1 MFYSC
6 ASGLGIGLSYE
17 PSLVVIGTYFE
28 KRRGLANGMAFA
40 SGSLGAFVFPQLIK
54 YLLDTYGLNGTFF
67 IMGGIVFHV
76 SVAGMLFR
84 PPEFYVPRYLMKQK
98 WRHFKATEMQ
108 PDVVI
113 YTQGM
118 PDDIELGFSEESYH
132 AAGSVVCNKRD
143 DDDAATTP
151 EVTFVMDSQSQTID
165 DLITCSNS
173 TIPHDEREIS
183 VPQSDIIEMHAMDA
197 SIRDGDAHVHGSESG
212 ACVASDNDTIPSQD
226 ALSVLSDTVKYNWN
240 TLKNPILYIYVIS
253 LSLSDSS
260 FSNAFT
266 MMPPHATEIG
276 ISKVNGAFLV
286 SVLGI
291 TDGISRLLT
300 GGMADLNVIEKKHI
314 YKASVGLC
322 GLVFFIIPLFKQF
335 HQLVIVCGLCGFF
348 AGSFV
353 VLAPILLAEELG
365 SVNIPVTYGV
375 MYR

>member
-1 MFYSC
+1 M
-6 ASGLGIGLSYE
+6 GLSYE

-40 SGSLGAFVFPQLIK
+40 SGSLGAFVFPQPIK

-84 PPEFYVPRYLMKQK
+84 PPEFYVPRYLMKEK
-98 WRHFKATEMQ
+98 WRHFKAALMQ
-108 PDVVI
+108 PDVVV
-113 YTQGM
+113 YTECM
-118 PDDIELGFSEESYH
+118 PNDMELGFSEESYH
-132 AAGSVVCNKRD
+132 AAGSVVCHKPD
-143 DDDAATTP
+143 DDDTTTTP

-165 DLITCSNS
+165 DLTTCTNP
-173 TIPHDEREIS
+173 TIPHDERDVS
-183 VPQSDIIEMHAMDA
+183 VPTSDMIEMHAIDA
-197 SIRDGDAHVHGSESG
+197 YIRDGDSHANGSEYGSC
-212 ACVASDNDTIPSQD
+212 AANDRPAAPSPD
-226 ALSVLSDTVKYNWN
+226 ALSVVSDMVKYNWN
-240 TLKNPILYIYVIS
+240 SLKNPILYIYVLS

-300 GGMADLNVIEKKHI
+300 GSLADLNVIEKKHI

-322 GLVFFIIPLFKQF
+322 GIMFFIIPLFEQF
-335 HQLVIVCGLCGFF
+335 YQLVIVCGLCGFF
-348 AGSFV
+348 SGSFV
-353 VLAPILLAEELG
+353 VLAPVLLAEELG